1 MKPLDHD
8 VCLAIHFFELVI
20 LQEIENEPYIVN
32 KIQSMVKE
40 FNIGR

>member
-1 MKPLDHD
+1 MKPLDPD
-8 VCLAIHFFELVI
+8 VCLTMHFFELAI